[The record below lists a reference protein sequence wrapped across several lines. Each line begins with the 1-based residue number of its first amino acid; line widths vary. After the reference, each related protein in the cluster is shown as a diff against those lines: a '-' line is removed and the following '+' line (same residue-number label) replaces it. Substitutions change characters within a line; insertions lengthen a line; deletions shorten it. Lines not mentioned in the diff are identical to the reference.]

1 MIRLIWLH
9 FIFENIIWFQNVETT
24 NKILWRCSSNDNK
37 LAFFSQENLISRENT
52 LLFERKIVSLRS
64 EIFAIIPTKNQTN
77 IYMQD
82 AVVNKI
88 KSKIAHGKF
97 GEIYFV
103 SSFPQYDVEYV
114 TKLLAIFER
123 EGIISRIAK
132 GVYVKARKTRFG
144 VLYPSAFEL
153 VTEIAKRDKAVI
165 IPTGATAANRLG
177 FSTQVPMNTSFL
189 TTGSGR
195 KLSLGNRTVT
205 LKHGAPRNFAFRG
218 KLMQELVQALRSI
231 GENNI
236 TKEDEGQIAKL
247 LAETPEKDTI
257 EHDLLLAPVWMRQI
271 IKRNIKG
278 QDNE

>member
-1 MIRLIWLH
+1 M
-9 FIFENIIWFQNVETT
+9 EN
-24 NKILWRCSSNDNK
+24 
-37 LAFFSQENLISRENT
+37 
-52 LLFERKIVSLRS
+52 
-64 EIFAIIPTKNQTN
+64 
-77 IYMQD
+77 
-82 AVVNKI
+82 AVVQQIRKRI
-88 KSKIAHGKF
+88 TRSKF
-97 GEIYFV
+97 GDIFFV

-114 TKLLAIFER
+114 TKLLAIFEKN
-123 EGIISRIAK
+123 GLVTRIAK

-144 VLYPSAFEL
+144 ILYPSAHEL
-153 VTEIAKRDKAVI
+153 VKEIAKRDKAKI

-177 FSTQVPMNTSFL
+177 FSTQVPMNTIFL

-195 KLSLGNRTVT
+195 KLKLGNRTVT

-257 EHDLLLAPVWMRQI
+257 GHDLLLAPVWMRQI